1 MTQIDVPRL
10 RPPRHKLAPR
20 ARRWWTVQ
28 ALVLPVGPMLLFAIA
43 LFMLSLLFFRGALV
57 WLIPL
62 LGLLLVLPALVY
74 LMVMPRW
81 RYRVH
86 AWELGSLAVYSASG
100 WFWQKRRIAP
110 LSRVQTVDVVRGP
123 IQRVFGL
130 STITVTTASTAG
142 DVKIAGL
149 ADADADELARR
160 IGEAAQ
166 VTPGD
171 AT

>member
-1 MTQIDVPRL
+1 
-10 RPPRHKLAPR
+10 
-20 ARRWWTVQ
+20 
-28 ALVLPVGPMLLFAIA
+28 MLLVAIT
-43 LFMLSLLFFRGALV
+43 LFVLSLLFFRGAVV

-149 ADADADELARR
+149 ADADAEELARR